1 MPVQM
6 TTEGFSTAINPAN
19 YRDRETEMNEQV
31 SIDFRITDDIMALE
45 EQLTRPTI
53 VFVNENIT
61 DNSASKNR
69 AEKRKYLK
77 HDQNET
83 NEKKQ
88 NK

>member
-6 TTEGFSTAINPAN
+6 ATEGFSTAINPAN

-77 HDQNET
+77 HN
-83 NEKKQ
+83 
-88 NK
+88 